1 MSEEKNTELTL
12 NQPVAQMIRELV
24 RLRKNTWDWVEQ
36 THTLQET
43 IDRQK
48 ELEAMSHDLANYQLA
63 ILEKHTETPILDKEL
78 NADLKIV
85 EIAHGYLSQ
94 IEETLKRDYEAKK
107 KESGENKIDVVK
119 NAAFLIATPAAF
131 VAGVKNGVGNGHIDA
146 NEALVLGVVVAIPV
160 VYHKKMTNLFA
171 KAKKAICGLPTSVRA
186 LPVAVGNDMRVVYV
200 REIIKEST
208 NDARTCFSTAAKSIN
223 DNVQKGKRQTTTF
236 MKRVFG
242 GRGPRPGA

>member
-131 VAGVKNGVGNGHIDA
+131 VAGVKSVMNEKHKKPSDKWFLLMAFAARGPSLSKNDIEKLYGSTNRKAHDQQKSHLSEVLKSFFGIDEEPIPFSRKNKVYQPELILKQDNCDLEDWL
-146 NEALVLGVVVAIPV
+146 NEA
-160 VYHKKMTNLFA
+160 
-171 KAKKAICGLPTSVRA
+171 
-186 LPVAVGNDMRVVYV
+186 
-200 REIIKEST
+200 RE
-208 NDARTCFSTAAKSIN
+208 
-223 DNVQKGKRQTTTF
+223 
-236 MKRVFG
+236 
-242 GRGPRPGA
+242 